1 MKQISLLISK
11 KLQEVPQ
18 MRTLEDMSDLAEE
31 LSRKLVFLGLFLNSS
46 SGKIMLAMDS
56 MLTRFS
62 SVKRLLSLKS
72 SLRVYKQKVQK
83 TRFQHLYLSSN
94 ENLEL
99 KMERSQHL
107 FRIPL
112 MRLVAELMHKLI
124 LHLMHC
130 KLMGKNIVSQLIM
143 EMLISHI
150 GISFHLTQFITG
162 LCKI

>member
-1 MKQISLLISK
+1 MK
-11 KLQEVPQ
+11 
-18 MRTLEDMSDLAEE
+18 TLEDMLDLVEE
-31 LSRKLVFLGLFLNSS
+31 LSQRLVFLGLFSNSS

-62 SVKRLLSLKS
+62 SVKTLLCLKS
-72 SLRVYKQKVQK
+72 SLQLHKQKVQK
-83 TRFQHLYLSSN
+83 IRFQPLYLSSN

-99 KMERSQHL
+99 KMERLQHSL
-107 FRIPL
+107 RIPL

-130 KLMGKNIVSQLIM
+130 KLMVKNIVSQLTM
-143 EMLISHI
+143 GMSISHI
-150 GISFHLTQFITG
+150 GILFHLMQFITG